1 MLKWKLAAVLGVLFG
16 MAGTTWGFAQSR
28 QTPRFFELRTYTAS
42 PDRMDKLL
50 ERFRG
55 NTLRIFEKHGMTNI
69 GYWTAVNGENA
80 DRTLVYLMAYP
91 SRDAR
96 EAMWKEFAADPEW
109 QSVAKAS
116 QADAVPLAQKV
127 ESRYL
132 TPTDFSPMK

>member
-1 MLKWKLAAVLGVLFG
+1 MLKWKVAAILGVLFG
-16 MAGTTWGFAQSR
+16 LAGTTWGFAQSQ

-42 PDRMDKLL
+42 PDRMDRLL
-50 ERFRG
+50 ARFR
-55 NTLRIFEKHGMTNI
+55 NDTLRIFAKHGMTSV

-91 SRDAR
+91 SREAR
-96 EAMWKEFAADPEW
+96 EKMWADFSADPEW
-109 QSVAKAS
+109 QNVAKAS
-116 QADAVPLAQKV
+116 QADGVPLAAKV